1 MTVMIGMRGR
11 QLSVSA
17 VALELGLSEPTVRR
31 WVRSKKLPA
40 YKPGRAYW
48 VDETDL
54 AEFVQ
59 NSRTSTGRAS
69 GSDRLAVCEL

>member
-1 MTVMIGMRGR
+1 MIDMIGMRGR

-17 VALELGLSEPTVRR
+17 VANELGLSEPTVRR
-31 WVRSKKLPA
+31 WARSKKLPA

-48 VDETDL
+48 VDEKDL

-59 NSRTSTGRAS
+59 KSRTCAGDAAEVAHQ
-69 GSDRLAVCEL
+69 AVCG